1 MKQAPE
7 LIPVQHLHTI
17 GDRQNTGARKRH
29 MTLRDGMLIN
39 DEVRSCDEQRG
50 LLLLLML
57 PNKVNAR
64 RVEPAAHGRE
74 SGCVANK
81 RCSVI
86 NAQ

>member
-7 LIPVQHLHTI
+7 QIPVQHLHTI
-17 GDRQNTGARKRH
+17 RERQNTGARKRH

-64 RVEPAAHGRE
+64 LGVWSRQLMDASRGAWPTKDAP
-74 SGCVANK
+74 
-81 RCSVI
+81 
-86 NAQ
+86 

>member
-64 RVEPAAHGRE
+64 LGVWSRQLTDE
-74 SGCVANK
+74 SRGVWPTKDAP
-81 RCSVI
+81 
-86 NAQ
+86 